1 MCRWIINHS
10 LRGNRLHFSYL
21 IDWRGRT
28 QTHTTC
34 PHTCERHVIT
44 DKHRPSH
51 VRAATSQST
60 HETEKGWTY
69 GRLKTS
75 KRGPTLL
82 AVNAQA
88 ALACFLAHTN
98 PTKGPKC
105 CFPAHHMQPPPLP
118 SPSLLMDSVWV
129 DTSPLNQLRWII
141 EEPFYIRSWPIF
153 CSLEVSTLPIKSG
166 CTF

>member
-105 CFPAHHMQPPPLP
+105 CFPAHYMQPPPP
-118 SPSLLMDSVWV
+118 SPLHPFSWTVSESIQVLLISSDELLKSLFISDHDPYSARLKWV
-129 DTSPLNQLRWII
+129 RCQ
-141 EEPFYIRSWPIF
+141 
-153 CSLEVSTLPIKSG
+153 
-166 CTF
+166 